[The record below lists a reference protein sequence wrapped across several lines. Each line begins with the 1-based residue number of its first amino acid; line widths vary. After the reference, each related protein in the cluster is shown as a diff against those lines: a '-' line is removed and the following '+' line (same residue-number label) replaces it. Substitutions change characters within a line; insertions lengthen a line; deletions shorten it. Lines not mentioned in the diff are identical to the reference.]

1 MPPREWLPRWC
12 LRDGKGD
19 GGEPP
24 GAACLASPV
33 LLDFPR
39 GEGWR
44 LEAVVVA
51 TVLVQWAGLIY
62 VAWPWIKGP
71 C

>member
-1 MPPREWLPRWC
+1 MVE
-12 LRDGKGD
+12 GD
-19 GGEPP
+19 VAKMGSTVSNGE
-24 GAACLASPV
+24 V
-33 LLDFPR
+33 
-39 GEGWR
+39 
-44 LEAVVVA
+44 EAVVVA